1 MWGVINYLE
10 NLNSL
15 SASAILRKL
24 MDFFAW
30 YFEPITAILAAF
42 ISTTPYVFGDSDRSI
57 CCVVREQFLTN
68 SSSIL

>member
-1 MWGVINYLE
+1 
-10 NLNSL
+10 
-15 SASAILRKL
+15 

-30 YFEPITAILAAF
+30 YSEPITAILAAF